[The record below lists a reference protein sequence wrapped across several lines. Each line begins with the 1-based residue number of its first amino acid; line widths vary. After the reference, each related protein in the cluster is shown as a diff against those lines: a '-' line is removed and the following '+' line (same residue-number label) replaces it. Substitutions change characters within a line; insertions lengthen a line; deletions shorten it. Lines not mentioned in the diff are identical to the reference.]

1 MKDQKS
7 KVSRTGFLLFMTAIL
22 TLPSFGISSASAMPL
37 QPTTLEKVE
46 GEYYVPSTVENIRW
60 GHLPNRD
67 SKPVL
72 TVPSG
77 STVTFDTV
85 SHEGIIEDQGRNPV
99 QYFGAHGIPADQVL
113 DDAKAIAASSIE
125 HDFDKDGP
133 HIVTGPVAVEGAEPG
148 DVLKVEVLSL
158 QTRVP
163 YGVISNR
170 HYKGALPG
178 EFPENKGRQE
188 GAGAEHPERYN
199 NVSIFT
205 PIEEIHGRWYG
216 VLPTENNQKVRFPIN
231 PFLGIMG
238 VAPDSSEKINSVPP
252 SETGGNIDI
261 NELGV
266 GSTLY
271 LPVKVN
277 GALFYTGDP
286 HFAQGDGEVALTAL
300 EASLRGTLRLTVL
313 KKGDPSIPRNGEFT
327 QPFAE
332 TDDYWIPIGLDPDLD
347 EAMKEAV
354 RESIAFLSEK
364 LGMSREV
371 AYAYLSAATD
381 YEVSQVVD
389 RTKGIHG
396 LIRKTDFLESLSI
409 HVNVNGKHISPTVMN
424 NDKFYVPL
432 RDIVEEL
439 GGTVAWDSATRSAVV
454 TLQGKSITVKND
466 SNLYHVDGKEIYN
479 EGIPH
484 IINEKTM
491 IPVKTVRDIL
501 GAYVNWTTSGKEL
514 HAAVALSSK

>member
-1 MKDQKS
+1 MA
-7 KVSRTGFLLFMTAIL
+7 LFPIV
-22 TLPSFGISSASAMPL
+22 
-37 QPTTLEKVE
+37 TTKEHYLANSPKIK
-46 GEYYVPSTVENIRW
+46 GDKKGPALNIR
-60 GHLPNRD
+60 N
-67 SKPVL
+67 
-72 TVPSG
+72 
-77 STVTFDTV
+77 
-85 SHEGIIEDQGRNPV
+85 GIITYLSSPLLKRSM
-99 QYFGAHGIPADQVL
+99 ADGTVFCL
-113 DDAKAIAASSIE
+113 RKTIKKSGFRSTR
-125 HDFDKDGP
+125 FWVSWVWP
-133 HIVTGPVAVEGAEPG
+133 P
-148 DVLKVEVLSL
+148 
-158 QTRVP
+158 TRV
-163 YGVISNR
+163 
-170 HYKGALPG
+170 K
-178 EFPENKGRQE
+178 
-188 GAGAEHPERYN
+188 
-199 NVSIFT
+199 
-205 PIEEIHGRWYG
+205 
-216 VLPTENNQKVRFPIN
+216 
-231 PFLGIMG
+231 
-238 VAPDSSEKINSVPP
+238 KINSVPP

-409 HVNVNGKHISPTVMN
+409 HVNVNGKHISPTVIN